1 MEFEGLSKEE
11 VEIKIKE
18 NKVNKVKVN
27 EAKEYFMIF
36 LNSFFNFYAIILY
49 IVAIIFVVHSSITKD
64 VIPVS
69 KYGFLNVVILNALIS
84 FITNVKAKRKLS
96 KLNLINK
103 SKYIVIRD
111 KKQIEINDEEI
122 VEDDIIVLKGGEV
135 VPCDIEVIE
144 GELKVDES
152 ILTGESD
159 LITKNVKDILLGGSS
174 ITSGHIIGKVIKV
187 GKESYINKIKCNLI
201 KVKKKKTP
209 LEKFLNTLILIMIFL
224 MIPAALTVFLKMLSL
239 NSWNLSKE
247 VISKTSTIIIG
258 MIPIGMILLSSITLT
273 NSVIKLS
280 NQNVLTKNIY
290 SIENLSK
297 IDTLALDKTGTI
309 TTNKLKVEDIV
320 TLDESFN
327 ESLLLGY
334 LSLFNED
341 NKTSSAIKE
350 YLNNKNIEKIN
361 LNYKEIHEF
370 SSDTKYS
377 KVILNDG
384 KNLFFGAIEMLSND
398 ENTKKLALKYQ
409 NESKRVLLFKENDKD
424 LAIITLSDELQKGI
438 KESITNFNKL
448 GIDIKVISGDN
459 LNTVKAIAGSV
470 GIDNS
475 KCISL
480 ENKSIEEVE
489 ELALSYN
496 IFTRSTPLQK
506 EAIIKTLEKN
516 NHKVCYIGDGINDL
530 LSLKNATC
538 SISFEN
544 ASSAAKNISDFI
556 LVDNDFNSLDRII
569 YEGRRVIN
577 NIERSLLLF
586 LTKNIFFFL
595 NAITSIFF
603 SMGMLIDIESV
614 YIFEWITVAFGGF
627 LLSIENNVPKKEDD
641 NLIKKILINSSLS
654 GLYLFLPIL
663 ILGIINNINPSL
675 IGNPFGVATL
685 LVTFEGLIIYLGIIY
700 PFNKYTGIVYSVV
713 SILCVLLL
721 ISIPSLFLNNNFLI
735 KVPSI
740 KDQLALL
747 AKGLFN
753 YEIFNEFN
761 LNSWLFLIITFVVF
775 SAIYLGI
782 KLIFKKKH
790 KE

>member
-1 MEFEGLSKEE
+1 MEFKGLSKEE
-11 VEIKIKE
+11 VEIRIKE

-27 EAKEYFMIF
+27 EAKEYFKIF
-36 LNSFFNFYAIILY
+36 LNSFFNFYDIILY
-49 IVAIIFVVHSSITKD
+49 IVAIIFIVYSSTTKD
-64 VIPVS
+64 VIPIS
-69 KYGFLNVVILNALIS
+69 KYGFLNVVIINALIS

-103 SKYIVIRD
+103 SKYTVIRD
-111 KKQIEINDEEI
+111 EKETEINDDDI
-122 VEDDIIVLKGGEV
+122 VEDDIIILKGGDV
-135 VPCDIEVIE
+135 VPADIEVLE
-144 GELKVDES
+144 GTLKVDES
-152 ILTGESD
+152 VLTGESD
-159 LITKNVKDILLGGSS
+159 LILKNVNDTLLGGSS
-174 ITSGHIIGKVIKV
+174 ITSGYIVGRVTKV
-187 GKESYINKIKCNLI
+187 GKDSYINKIKCNLI

-247 VISKTSTIIIG
+247 VISKTSTIIVG

-280 NQNVLTKNIY
+280 NKNVLTKNIY

-320 TLDESFN
+320 KLDDSFDESK
-327 ESLLLGY
+327 LLSY
-334 LSLFNED
+334 LCLFNED

-350 YLNNKNIEKIN
+350 YLNSKNVNKID
-361 LNYKEIHEF
+361 LNHKEIVEF
-370 SSDTKYS
+370 SSETKHS
-377 KVILNDG
+377 KVILND
-384 KNLFFGAIEMLSND
+384 NNTLYFGAIEMLSN
-398 ENTKKLALKYQ
+398 EAKTKELAVKYQ

-424 LAIITLSDELQKGI
+424 LALITLSDELQKGI
-438 KESITNFNKL
+438 KESIANFNKL

-489 ELALSYN
+489 ELALEYN

-556 LVDNDFNSLDRII
+556 LMDNDFNSLDRII

-603 SMGMLIDIESV
+603 SSGMLIDIESV

-627 LLSIENNVPKKEDD
+627 LLSIENNIPKKEDD
-641 NLIKKILINSSLS
+641 HLIKKILINSSLS

-663 ILGIINNINPSL
+663 ILGIINNVNPTL
-675 IGNPFGVATL
+675 IGNPFGIATL
-685 LVTFEGLIIYLGIIY
+685 LVTFEGLIIFLGIIY
-700 PFNKYTGIVYSVV
+700 PFNKYTGIVYGVV
-713 SILCVLLL
+713 GVACILLL
-721 ISIPSLFLNNNFLI
+721 ILIPSLFLNNNFLI
-735 KVPSI
+735 SASSI

-747 AKGLFN
+747 GKGLFN
-753 YEIFNEFN
+753 YEIFKEFN
-761 LNSWLFLIITFVVF
+761 LHSYLYLIFAFIG
-775 SAIYLGI
+775 SSLIYLGI
-782 KLIFKKKH
+782 KWILKMRN